1 MTWAQNVVSAQSI
14 GTARFLIAITFSSQS
29 ELAMTDRARF
39 NKTSLHSTVDGAKL
53 LVTARICSWHAI
65 IINVVVESGLGFSD
79 KLAAIVCI
87 RYSAS

>member
-14 GTARFLIAITFSSQS
+14 GTAQSLIANTFSSQP
-29 ELAMTDRARF
+29 ELAMTDRARS
-39 NKTSLHSTVDGAKL
+39 NKISLHSTVDGAKL

-65 IINVVVESGLGFSD
+65 VINVVVESGLGFSD
-79 KLAAIVCI
+79 KFAATVCT